1 MQLKIKSTL
10 SCLFF
15 LAFLE
20 AYGQTI
26 ESKALLENIE
36 YLSGDDLK
44 GRKTGSEGN
53 AEARTFILNEF
64 KSIELNTQYPDFQQE
79 FSFENRRENKTYEDA
94 INIVGFV
101 AGSESEKLIVITA
114 HYDHV
119 GIGRPNNE
127 SDSIYNGA
135 DDNASGTAALIELAK
150 YFKKNR
156 PQHSMIFAALDGEE
170 MGLQGAKA
178 LVKDFP
184 FPLEQIVLNINMDMI
199 SRNENGELYA
209 SGTYY
214 TPTLKTILEK
224 IAVDSNPKLLFGHD
238 EPNTGRDNWTQS
250 SDHGP
255 FFSANIPHI
264 YFGVEDHVD
273 YHKPSD
279 SFENID
285 QQFYVNAVNLILKC
299 TLALDAALP
308 KE

>member
-1 MQLKIKSTL
+1 MQLTIKNAL

-15 LAFLE
+15 LLFFQAN
-20 AYGQTI
+20 GQSI
-26 ESKALLENIE
+26 VGKALIENIE
-36 YLSGDDLK
+36 FLSSDKLE
-44 GRKTGSEGN
+44 GRKTGSTGN
-53 AEARTFILNEF
+53 EEARAFILEQF
-64 KSIELNTQYPDFQQE
+64 KNMGLETHYTNFQQE
-79 FSFENRRENKTYEDA
+79 FNFENRRENKTYEGA

-101 AGSESEKLIVITA
+101 AGSVSRKLIVITA

-119 GIGRPNNE
+119 GIGRVDAKG
-127 SDSIYNGA
+127 DSIYNGA

-150 YFKKNR
+150 YFKENR
-156 PQHSMIFAALDGEE
+156 PEHSMIFAALDGEE

-178 LVKDFP
+178 LVKNFP
-184 FPLEQIVLNINMDMI
+184 FPMDQIVLNINMDMI
-199 SRNENGELYA
+199 SRNEKGELYA

-214 TPTLKTILEK
+214 NPSLKAILEK
-224 IAVDSNPKLLFGHD
+224 ASVGSTPKLLFGHD

-255 FFSANIPHI
+255 FFSANVPHI
-264 YFGVEDHVD
+264 YFGVEDHPD

-299 TLALDAALP
+299 TLALDAELP

>member
-1 MQLKIKSTL
+1 MQLTIKTTL
-10 SCLFF
+10 CCLLF
-15 LAFLE
+15 LSIQE
-20 AYGQTI
+20 INGQSI
-26 ESKALLENIE
+26 DSKSLLENIE

-53 AEARTFILNEF
+53 AEARAFILSEF
-64 KSIELNTQYPDFQQE
+64 KSMELETQYPDFQQE
-79 FSFENRRENKTYEDA
+79 FSFENRRENKTYENA
-94 INIVGFV
+94 VNIVGFV

-119 GIGRPNNE
+119 GIGRPTE
-127 SDSIYNGA
+127 AGDSIYNGA

-156 PQHSMIFAALDGEE
+156 PKHSMIFAALDGEE

-199 SRNENGELYA
+199 SRNEKGELYA

-214 TPTLKTILEK
+214 NPSLKTILEG
-224 IAVDSNPKLLFGHD
+224 AATGSTPKLLFGHD

-255 FFSANIPHI
+255 FFSANVPHI

-273 YHKPSD
+273 YHKPGD

-285 QQFYVNAVNLILKC
+285 QKFYVNAVNLILKC
-299 TLALDAALP
+299 TLALDTELTQ
-308 KE
+308 E

>member
-1 MQLKIKSTL
+1 MQLTIKNAL
-10 SCLFF
+10 RCLIF
-15 LAFLE
+15 LVALQ
-20 AYGQTI
+20 ANGQSI
-26 ESKALLENIE
+26 ASKSLLENLKF
-36 YLSGDDLK
+36 LSSDALK

-53 AEARTFILNEF
+53 AQARTFILEQF
-64 KSIELNTQYPDFQQE
+64 KSIGLETHYTDFQQE
-79 FSFENRRENKTYEDA
+79 FNFENRRENKTNYEA

-101 AGSESEKLIVITA
+101 AGSSSEKILVITA

-119 GIGRPNNE
+119 GTGRPNDQG
-127 SDSIYNGA
+127 DSIYNGA

-156 PQHSMIFAALDGEE
+156 PQHGMIFAALDGEE

-178 LVKDFP
+178 LIKDFP
-184 FPLEQIVLNINMDMI
+184 FPLEQIILNINMDMV
-199 SRNENGELYA
+199 SRNEKGELYA

-214 TPTLKTILEK
+214 SPSLKPILEK
-224 IAVDSNPKLLFGHD
+224 AAAESTPKLLFGHD

-255 FFSANIPHI
+255 FFSANVPHI
-264 YFGVEDHVD
+264 YFGVEDHAD

-285 QQFYVNAVNLILKC
+285 QQFFVNAVNLILKC
-299 TLALDAALP
+299 TLALDAELP

>member
-1 MQLKIKSTL
+1 MQLTIKNAL

-15 LAFLE
+15 LLIIQAN
-20 AYGQTI
+20 GQSI
-26 ESKALLENIE
+26 ASKSLLANIE
-36 YLSGDDLK
+36 YLSSDELK

-53 AEARTFILNEF
+53 AKARSYILDQF
-64 KSIELNTQYPDFQQE
+64 KSIGLQTQYSDYKQS
-79 FSFENRRENKTYEDA
+79 FSFENRRENKNYEEA
-94 INIVGFV
+94 VNIVGFV
-101 AGSESEKLIVITA
+101 AGSESKKLIVITA

-119 GIGRPNNE
+119 GIGRPNAE
-127 SDSIYNGA
+127 GDSIYNGA

-156 PQHSMIFAALDGEE
+156 PKHSMIFAALDGEE

-184 FPLEQIVLNINMDMI
+184 FALDQIVLNINMDMI

-214 TPTLKTILEK
+214 YPSFKTILES
-224 IAVDSNPKLLFGHD
+224 ISAGATPKLMFGHD
-238 EPNTGRDNWTQS
+238 KPNTGRDNWTQS

-255 FFSANIPHI
+255 FFEAQVPHI
-264 YFGVEDHVD
+264 YFGVEDHPD

-285 QQFYVNAVNLILKC
+285 EQFYINAVNLILKC
-299 TLALDAALP
+299 TLALDSELH
-308 KE
+308 KD

>member
-1 MQLKIKSTL
+1 MQLSIKNAL

-15 LAFLE
+15 LLIFQAN
-20 AYGQTI
+20 GQSIATK
-26 ESKALLENIE
+26 SLLENIE
-36 YLSGDDLK
+36 YLSSDELK

-53 AEARTFILNEF
+53 AEARSFILEQF
-64 KSIELNTQYPDFQQE
+64 KSIGLETQYPDYQQS
-79 FSFENRRENKTYEDA
+79 FSFENRRENKSFEEA
-94 INIVGFV
+94 VNIVGFV
-101 AGSESEKLIVITA
+101 AGSESKKLIVITA

-119 GIGRPNNE
+119 GIGRPNAE
-127 SDSIYNGA
+127 GDSIYNGA

-156 PQHSMIFAALDGEE
+156 PRHSMIFAALDGEE

-184 FPLEQIVLNINMDMI
+184 FALDQIVLNINMDMV
-199 SRNENGELYA
+199 SRNEKGELYA

-214 TPTLKTILEK
+214 YPSFKTILENVT
-224 IAVDSNPKLLFGHD
+224 AGSTPKLMFGHD
-238 EPNTGRDNWTQS
+238 KPNTGSDNWTQS

-255 FFSANIPHI
+255 FFEAQVPHI
-264 YFGVEDHVD
+264 YFGVEDHPD

-285 QQFYVNAVNLILKC
+285 EQFYINAVNLILKC
-299 TLALDAALP
+299 TLAMDAELP